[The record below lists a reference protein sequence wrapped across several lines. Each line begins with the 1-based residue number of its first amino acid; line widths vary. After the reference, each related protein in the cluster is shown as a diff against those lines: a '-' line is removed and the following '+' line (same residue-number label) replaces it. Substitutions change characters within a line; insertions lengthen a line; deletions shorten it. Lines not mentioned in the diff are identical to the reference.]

1 MELVNNIELRG
12 FITNLGKYNEGCL
25 VGEWIDFPINEDDLK
40 EVFERI
46 EIDGVNYEEYFFTDW
61 ECDLDLGLGEY
72 ESIDHVNEIAEM
84 INDLSSDDYEKLVAI
99 MEYDT
104 GNALEAIE
112 YLDNYTFYHDTT
124 LEDFAYDMV
133 QEQYFSKET
142 PEIFQTYFDYEA
154 FARDLSFEGYHE
166 VNDGVLVS
174 C

>member
-1 MELVNNIELRG
+1 MELVNNMELRG

-40 EVFERI
+40 EVFKRI
-46 EIDGVNYEEYFFTDW
+46 EIDGVHYEEYFFTDW
-61 ECDLDLGLGEY
+61 ECDIDLGLGEY

-112 YLDNYTFYHDTT
+112 YLDNYAFYSDTT
-124 LEDFAYDMV
+124 LEDLAYNMV

-142 PEIFQTYFDYEA
+142 PEIFQRYFDYEA

-166 VNDGVLVS
+166 VNDGVLV
-174 C
+174 CC

>member
-1 MELVNNIELRG
+1 MTNNLQISGYL
-12 FITNLGKYNEGCL
+12 TNLGKYNEGYL
-25 VGEWIDFPINEDDLK
+25 IGEWVEFPVTEEELQ

-46 EIDGVNYEEYFFTDW
+46 GIDGERYEEYFFTDW
-61 ECDLDLGLGEY
+61 ECDIDLNLGEY
-72 ESIDHVNEIAEM
+72 ENIDHINEIAEM
-84 INDLSSDDYEKLVAI
+84 INELSSDDYEKLVAI

-133 QEQYFSKET
+133 QEQYFSKGT
-142 PEIFQTYFDYEA
+142 PEIFQRYFDYEA

-166 VNDGVLVS
+166 VNDGVLV
-174 C
+174 CC